1 MDKNFLNFTG
11 LTYSQIKDAIVSR
24 LAADSRFSTFTESEL
39 SSLLVEIFSATT
51 DFTNYY
57 IERRAEESFFDTAK
71 LRSSIILLS
80 KMLGYV
86 SSRPNPALTSIRIRI
101 KSLLPGTVAGS
112 QFLLPKFSIL
122 THGSTKFILKDSI
135 SYTITSDDITQF
147 AVDPT
152 YYIDLEFTDKNSVGV
167 VKKTQ
172 ELAQADREEI
182 TLIQGEIKTYFV
194 DGTSNTEK
202 NKRYQVYKIMDK
214 EFSNL
219 YGSEDFG
226 TDLSSDNINILDNVT
241 RVGVGTS
248 IANAFS
254 VSNNQTDFDA
264 SGEFYID
271 RRSFLNEK
279 TIVELD
285 SAEAGSTTKYCVVRT
300 TPDDYVEVLFADN
313 NIGKVGPMNLENL
326 YVRYLAT
333 KGATANQLGVIGNKV
348 VSQEINFGTYF
359 NSSNVDFFLR
369 KNITGGSD
377 KEDVE
382 SIKMN
387 APGIFYSLDRCVS
400 TRDYINFLKTLV
412 SPINVKNAIA
422 WGEQEETTS
431 TGIANIKLFN
441 VVLFSI
447 LGELYSSVIENF
459 KTVYTGI
466 ATEGYSIDDPN
477 NPTND
482 WFRLL
487 VMGDSVTPIKDV
499 ENPVD
504 QTGTQ
509 ISQVYAKLY
518 PRTQAT
524 VKNVYISPIIND
536 YKITGT
542 IYLNPLADRIL
553 SEKKIRTALYE
564 FLNTNADF
572 NVNVY
577 LSNIIEVIEKF
588 AEVNYADVKLEPNVA
603 KAVTDD
609 SVYITS
615 KGSEVAE
622 IKDTFTTDAIGKIYF
637 DSDNDGISDP
647 ELFTCQELYESSFSA
662 QLSAYTPSTKA
673 AILYLMPNLQTK
685 TFKYDDTDAKT
696 YLAWPTNE
704 LWDVVNNSYSL
715 QKTDNTITGFDPTYR
730 NMYLYMFQRT
740 YETISSL
747 VDAAGSI
754 GITKQYKDFIEYV
767 DTYVSQRDKCFCAV
781 RSVNEALNSLD
792 SDAARKAAFVNADP
806 NQLLD
811 FISTDKFYQ
820 CLLKIKN
827 SFTTDIIDNSFDAYG
842 NIANFSIRNEI
853 ARITAPDITQYS
865 FKR

>member
-11 LTYSQIKDAIVSR
+11 LSYTQIKDAVVSR
-24 LAADSRFSTFTESEL
+24 MASDPRFSTFTESQL

-86 SSRPNPALTSIRIRI
+86 SSRPSPATTAIRIRI
-101 KSLLPGTVAGS
+101 KSLPVGATTSS
-112 QFLLPKFSIL
+112 QLLIPKFSL
-122 THGSTKFILKDSI
+122 FTYGSTKFILKDSLV
-135 SYTITSDDITQF
+135 YTVTSEDIAQF

-152 YYIDLEFTDKNSVGV
+152 YFVDLEFTDKNSTGLVRR
-167 VKKTQ
+167 TD
-172 ELAQADREEI
+172 ELAQADRTDI
-182 TLIQGEIKTYFV
+182 TLIQGEMKTHFV
-194 DGTSNTEK
+194 YGTINPEK
-202 NKRYQVYKIMDK
+202 NKRFQVYKITDK

-226 TDLSSDNINILDNVT
+226 VNVITNTTNILDNVT

-248 IANAFS
+248 IGAAFS
-254 VSNNQTDFDA
+254 VSNNTSDFDN

-271 RRSFLNEK
+271 RRSFLNET
-279 TIVELD
+279 TIPELD
-285 SAEAGSTTKYCVVRT
+285 SADAGSNTKYCVIRT
-300 TPDDYVEVLFADN
+300 TPDDSVEILFADG

-326 YVRYLAT
+326 YVKYLAT
-333 KGATANQLGVIGNKV
+333 KGAIANQLGVIGNKV
-348 VSQEINFGTYF
+348 LSQETSFGAFTP
-359 NSSNVDFFLR
+359 SNVEFYLR

-400 TRDYINFLKTLV
+400 TKDYINFLKTIV

-422 WGEQEETTS
+422 WGEQEES
-431 TGIANIKLFN
+431 QDSQISNIKLFN

-447 LGELYSSVIENF
+447 LGELYSSTVENF
-459 KTVYTGI
+459 KTVYSAI
-466 ATEGYSIDDPN
+466 ATDGYSIDN
-477 NPTND
+477 GTSND
-482 WFRLL
+482 WFKLL

-504 QTGTQ
+504 QTGSA

-518 PRTQAT
+518 PRSQVT

-553 SEKKIRTALYE
+553 AEKKIRTALYE

-577 LSNIIEVIEKF
+577 LSNIIEVVERF
-588 AEVNYADVKLEPNVA
+588 SEVNYADIRLIPNVSDDI
-603 KAVTDD
+603 TID

-615 KGSEVAE
+615 IGSEVAE
-622 IKDTFTTDAIGKIYF
+622 IKDTFVSDPIGKIYF
-637 DSDNDGISDP
+637 DTDGDTISDP
-647 ELFTCQELYESSFSA
+647 SLFSCMELYESAFSEE
-662 QLSAYTPSTKA
+662 LSGYSAATKS
-673 AILYLMPNLQTK
+673 AILYLMPNLQTRTSK
-685 TFKYDDTDAKT
+685 IDDTIART
-696 YLAWPTNE
+696 FIAWPVNE
-704 LWDVVNNSYSL
+704 LWDVVNNSFS
-715 QKTDNTITGFDPTYR
+715 TVASENTISGFIPTYR
-730 NMYLYMFQRT
+730 NLYLHMFKKT
-740 YETISSL
+740 YENITSL
-747 VDAAGSI
+747 VDAAGSV
-754 GITKQYKDFIEYV
+754 GVTKQYKDFMEYV
-767 DTYVSQRDKCFCAV
+767 DTYISQRDKCFCSIRAV
-781 RSVNEALNSLD
+781 NNALNSID
-792 SDAARKAAFVNADP
+792 SDASRRAAFVNADP
-806 NQLLD
+806 NELLD
-811 FISTDKFYQ
+811 FITTDKLYNCFV
-820 CLLKIKN
+820 KIKN
-827 SFTTDIIDNSFDAYG
+827 TFVSDIITSSFDAYG
-842 NIANFSIRNEI
+842 NIANFSLRNEI
-853 ARITAPDITQYS
+853 ARITAPDLGQYS